1 MHVKRHLTAGGERT
15 LHHRKEAPMSE
26 SPTDVLR
33 EEHELVLMV
42 VAAMEREV
50 ASIETTDHVN
60 ADRVANMID
69 FTRNFTDGC
78 HHAKEEKLLF
88 PLLEQRDP
96 AAGGPVSVM
105 LSEHDAGREAVR
117 AIVGALPDVDADA
130 AARRT
135 VAENLGLYA
144 QLLRL
149 HINKENNVL
158 FPLADRLLG
167 ELDQR
172 RLAADFERVEEEE
185 TGAGVH
191 ERYHAM
197 AHVLAES

>member
-1 MHVKRHLTAGGERT
+1 MN
-15 LHHRKEAPMSE
+15 E
-26 SPTDVLR
+26 SPTHILR

-42 VAAMEREV
+42 VEAMEREV
-50 ASIETTDHVN
+50 AAIERDDRVN
-60 ADRVANMID
+60 ADRVANMVD

-78 HHAKEEKLLF
+78 HHNKEEKVLF

-105 LSEHDAGREAVR
+105 LSEHEAGREAVR
-117 AIVGALPDVDADA
+117 AINGALPAVADDP

-149 HINKENNVL
+149 HINKENTVL
-158 FPLADRLLG
+158 FPLADRILG
-167 ELDQR
+167 ELDKK
-172 RLAADFERVEEEE
+172 RLAAEFERIEEEE

-197 AHVLAES
+197 AHVLRDAAG